1 MQDNFGKILPIAIE
15 DEVKESYLNYAMSVI
30 VSRALPDVRDGL
42 KPVHRRIL
50 YSMSEMGIR
59 YNTAYK
65 KCGRIVGD
73 VLGKFH
79 PHGDQSIYDALVRM
93 AQDFS
98 LRIPVVQGQGNFGSV
113 DGDPPA
119 AMRYT
124 EARLAKVSEAIL
136 MDIKKDTID
145 FGPNYDDSM
154 KEPLILP
161 SAFPM
166 LLVNGASGIA
176 VGMATNMP
184 PHNLR
189 EICEAICAVIDNPE
203 IEMEELLD
211 IVKGPDFPTAGVVF
225 GRTGFRQASMTGR
238 GKITVRARYNLEE
251 MTAEKD
257 AIIITELPY
266 MVNKANLVI
275 RIAELVREKKI
286 EGISDLR
293 DESDRKG
300 MRVVIELKRNV
311 SPKVVLNLLFTH
323 TNLQV
328 NFNVNNLALVN
339 GMPKVCNLRNLL
351 NYFISHRQI
360 VIRRRSEYELKK
372 ARARA
377 HILVGLKKALENIDE
392 IVEMIKKSANVNM
405 ARANLMERF
414 DFSEIQAQAIL
425 DMRLQ
430 KLTSLET
437 QKILDELAEIMK
449 FIDYL
454 EDLLAH
460 EEKILNVVKEETT
473 EVSEKF
479 GDDRRTEIR
488 LEEIGSMNMEDF
500 IEKEDMVVLI
510 SNRGFI
516 KRVPLSAYKEQGR
529 GGKGSNSATLK
540 DGDFIEHI
548 FLANTHSYILFVT
561 SAGKAYWLKVY
572 EIPEGSRASRGKHL
586 KTMFEFE
593 AGEEITTQVQLEEF
607 SEENYLFMATQKG
620 VVKRVSTYDFR
631 NAKTRGIIAINL
643 DEEDHLVSAE
653 LTDGTRDIMI
663 ITKNG
668 KGLRFPEDSVRC
680 MGRNSHGVRG
690 IRLNGD
696 DILIGVACVSEEN
709 QLFLI
714 SENGYG
720 KRTQFSEFNP
730 HGRGTQ
736 GQKAYNVNEKSGKL
750 VSVMSVNETDSII
763 CISTLGKTIKLNLE
777 GISIIG
783 RNAFGVRIVN
793 ISDKDTLVGVAV
805 QQKEDDEDEEEGELD
820 NTEANENTETD
831 SVIQETSAPQSSETE
846 DVSRETE
853 E

>member
-1 MQDNFGKILPIAIE
+1 MQDQSGNIIPIAIE

-50 YSMSEMGIR
+50 YSMSEMGLR
-59 YNTAYK
+59 NDRAYK

-79 PHGDQSIYDALVRM
+79 PHGDQSIYDALVRL

-124 EARLAKVSEAIL
+124 EARMAKVADAIL

-161 SAFPM
+161 TAFPM
-166 LLVNGASGIA
+166 LIVNGASGIA
-176 VGMATNMP
+176 VGMATNMA
-184 PHNLR
+184 PHNLN
-189 EICEAICAVIDNPE
+189 EVCHAINAMIDNPE
-203 IEMEELLD
+203 ISTDELLEY
-211 IVKGPDFPTAGVVF
+211 IKGPDFPTAGIIY
-225 GRTGFRQASMTGR
+225 GKSGIRQAAKTGR
-238 GKITVRARYNLEE
+238 GKITVRSRYHLEE

-257 AIIITELPY
+257 AIIVTELPY
-266 MVNKANLVI
+266 MVNKANLII
-275 RIAELVREKKI
+275 RIAELIKDKKI

-293 DESDRKG
+293 DESDRNG
-300 MRVVIELKRNV
+300 MRIVMELKRSV
-311 SPKVVLNLLFTH
+311 SPKVILNLLFSH

-339 GMPKVCNLRNLL
+339 GMPKLCNLKDLL
-351 NYFISHRQI
+351 HYFIKHRQI

-372 ARARA
+372 AKARA
-377 HILVGLKKALENIDE
+377 HILEGLKIALENIDE
-392 IVEMIKKSANVNM
+392 VVEIIKKSNNVNM
-405 ARANLMERF
+405 ARANLIERF
-414 DFSEIQAQAIL
+414 SFSELQAQAIL

-437 QKILDELAEIMK
+437 QKILDELKEIMG
-449 FIDYL
+449 IIYYL

-460 EEKILNVVKEETT
+460 EEKILSVVKDETK
-473 EVSEKF
+473 EIAEKY
-479 GDDRRTEIR
+479 GDERRTEIR
-488 LEEIGSMNMEDF
+488 PEEIGSMNIEDL

-516 KRVPLSAYKEQGR
+516 KRIPVSAYKEQGR
-529 GGKGSNSATLK
+529 GGKGSSSATLK

-548 FLANTHSYILFVT
+548 FIASTHSYILFVT
-561 SAGKAYWLKVY
+561 SEGKAYWLKVY

-586 KTMFEFE
+586 KTMFEFGPE
-593 AGEEITTQVQLEEF
+593 EEITAMAPLEDF
-607 SEENYLFMATQKG
+607 SEDSFLFMATRKG
-620 VVKRVSTYDFR
+620 VVKRVTTHDFR

-643 DEEDHLVSAE
+643 DDDDHLISAK
-653 LTDGTRDIMI
+653 LTDGNSDVML
-663 ITKNG
+663 ITQNG
-668 KGLRFPEDSVRC
+668 KGLRINENDVRC
-680 MGRNSHGVRG
+680 MGRTSHGVRG
-690 IRLNGD
+690 IKLAKE
-696 DILIGVACVSEEN
+696 DILIGVASVSEEN
-709 QLFLI
+709 QLFLL
-714 SENGYG
+714 SESGYG
-720 KRTQFSEFNP
+720 KRTNFNDFNP

-736 GQKAYNVNEKSGKL
+736 GQKAYNINNKSGKL
-750 VSVMSVNETDSII
+750 VAALTVNDTDSII
-763 CISTLGKTIKLNLE
+763 SITSLGKAIKLKLE
-777 GISIIG
+777 NISIIG

-793 ISDKDTLVGVAV
+793 LNDGDSVIGVAV
-805 QQKEDDEDEEEGELD
+805 TQDEEDESEIEE
-820 NTEANENTETD
+820 
-831 SVIQETSAPQSSETE
+831 
-846 DVSRETE
+846 
-853 E
+853 